1 MLSFDAFIERFP
13 EVSLP
18 VSLTEESSS
27 LFAAENDPLPERLIE
42 EHILP
47 FERLFGDVND
57 ELTEYVPC
65 LRLAG
70 ITEYHALVY
79 WKASV
84 QGYQFILAT
93 FEKGGKLI
101 DREVIAGTYWDEDNI
116 IRSVAKVDEDMSIYI
131 VSGQTS
137 ASTDQFNPDESTARE
152 LELLPD
158 GKIVELD

>member
-13 EVSLP
+13 EVPLP

-27 LFAAENDPLPERLIE
+27 LFAAENDPLPDRLIE

-47 FERLFGDVND
+47 VERLFD
-57 ELTEYVPC
+57 EESDQLTEYVPC

-70 ITEYHALVY
+70 ITEYHAVVY

-101 DREVIAGTYWDEDNI
+101 DREVIAGTYWDADI
-116 IRSVAKVDEDMSIYI
+116 ITRSVARIEEDMSVYI
-131 VSGQTS
+131 VSGQST
-137 ASTDQFNPDESTARE
+137 ASTNEFNPDESTARE

-158 GKIVELD
+158 GKIIELD

>member
-13 EVSLP
+13 EVPLP

-47 FERLFGDVND
+47 VERLFD
-57 ELTEYVPC
+57 EESDQLTEYVPC

-70 ITEYHALVY
+70 ITEYHAVVY

-84 QGYQFILAT
+84 HGYQFILAT

-101 DREVIAGTYWDEDNI
+101 DREVIAGTYWDEDI
-116 IRSVAKVDEDMSIYI
+116 ITRSVAKIDEDMSVYI
-131 VSGQTS
+131 VSGQTT
-137 ASTDQFNPDESTARE
+137 ASTNQFNPDESTARE

-158 GKIVELD
+158 GKIIELD